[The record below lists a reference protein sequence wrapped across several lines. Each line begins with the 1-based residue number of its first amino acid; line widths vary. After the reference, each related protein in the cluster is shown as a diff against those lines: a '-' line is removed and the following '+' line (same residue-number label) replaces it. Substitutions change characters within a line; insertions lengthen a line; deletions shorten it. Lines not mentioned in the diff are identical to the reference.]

1 MSIGGPIAEILALP
15 PPHLPREAT
24 LAHALEMRRSSREFS
39 GRPLDPAT
47 LSGLLWAAWGMNR
60 PATRHR
66 TAPSAR
72 NWQEIDLYVVNAD
85 GAYLYA
91 PDPPRLKLV
100 SEGDH
105 RAATGLQEFVA
116 GVPVNLV
123 YVADFTR
130 MADASSEDRALYAAI
145 DAGLIAQNV
154 YLYCA
159 ATGLACVLRGLV
171 DRERLAPLLHLGSG
185 QRVIVAQSVGHPAAP

>member
-1 MSIGGPIAEILALP
+1 MNAGRPIAEILALP
-15 PPHLPREAT
+15 VPRPPREVS
-24 LAHALEMRRSSREFS
+24 LAHALEMRRSTREFS
-39 GRPLDPAT
+39 ERPIDLPT
-47 LSGLLWAAWGMNR
+47 LSALLWAAWGVNR

-66 TAPSAR
+66 TAASAR
-72 NWQEIDLYVVNAD
+72 NWQEMDLYVVTAE
-85 GAYLYA
+85 GAFRYE

-105 RAATGLQEFVA
+105 RAATGLQEFAA

-123 YVADFTR
+123 YVADYAR
-130 MADASSEDRALYAAI
+130 MADASSEDRALYSAI

-159 ATGLACVLRGLV
+159 ASGLACVLRGLV
-171 DRERLAPLLHLGSG
+171 DRAALAPLLHLGSA
-185 QRVIVAQSVGHPAAP
+185 QRIIVAQSVGHPAAA